1 MHTIY
6 LSIYRHVSA
15 TGGVGQAAISI
26 CLKRGLTVY
35 TTCSNSKRAFLK
47 QKYNLPDEH
56 IGSSRDDSFKSWILA
71 ITHQQG
77 VDVVLNSLSEEKLLL
92 SLDCLA
98 TFGHFCEIGKFDIM
112 NNSKIGLKVFS
123 KNISF
128 HGVDISDMIF
138 HPKYNRI
145 LHDLVQKGLDDRE
158 IEPINVDCIFH
169 HSKMEDAIR
178 YMGSGSHVGKIL
190 IAMGSIGNDAD
201 EEEEEEK
208 EKVAAVPD
216 EISPTYMTHGVHLI
230 TGGLG
235 GFGLELAEWLVGCGA
250 ERVLLLSRSS
260 ELKSGYQRRKL
271 NKLKQLE
278 VVQCNVLDEDD
289 VKTCLMRESNLTG
302 IWHLAMLLQ
311 DALLMKMT
319 KEQWDTCVQTK
330 AHAATYL
337 DRYSRLYSPCLETFV
352 MFSSISS
359 LYGNAGQ
366 TNYAYGNACMEVMAY
381 QRHLQHLPALAI
393 CWGRIGNV
401 GYVSNRGKV
410 TTDQRVVDQHIDS
423 CLHDLHAML
432 NLNCPV
438 VSCYKQGDYQAD
450 SNNGSKITT
459 CLDSILRVLG
469 LDSNKVS
476 SSDSLSDLGID
487 SLQVVTIKS
496 ILKNKGIDKDV
507 KEIYDI
513 KVSDLRAIE

>member
-1 MHTIY
+1 
-6 LSIYRHVSA
+6 
-15 TGGVGQAAISI
+15 
-26 CLKRGLTVY
+26 
-35 TTCSNSKRAFLK
+35 
-47 QKYNLPDEH
+47 
-56 IGSSRDDSFKSWILA
+56 
-71 ITHQQG
+71 
-77 VDVVLNSLSEEKLLL
+77 
-92 SLDCLA
+92 
-98 TFGHFCEIGKFDIM
+98 
-112 NNSKIGLKVFS
+112 
-123 KNISF
+123 
-128 HGVDISDMIF
+128 
-138 HPKYNRI
+138 
-145 LHDLVQKGLDDRE
+145 
-158 IEPINVDCIFH
+158 
-169 HSKMEDAIR
+169 MEDAIR

-190 IAMGSIGNDAD
+190 IDMRSIDERATTADGADAMVDIAVAD
-201 EEEEEEK
+201 
-208 EKVAAVPD
+208 VPK

-235 GFGLELAEWLVGCGA
+235 GFGLELAEWLVTCGA

-271 NKLKQLE
+271 SKFKELE
-278 VVQCNVLDEDD
+278 VVQCNVFDQDD
-289 VKTCLMRESNLTG
+289 VKTCLLRESNLTG

-311 DALLMKMT
+311 DALLTKMT

-330 AHAATYL
+330 ADAATYL
-337 DRYSRLYSPCLETFV
+337 DRYSRLYSPHLETFV

-366 TNYAYGNACMEVMAY
+366 TNYAYGNACMEVIAY
-381 QRHLQHLPALAI
+381 QRHLQQLPALAI

-423 CLHDLHAML
+423 CLHDLHVML

-438 VSCYKQGDYQAD
+438 VSCYKQGDYHSD
-450 SNNGSKITT
+450 STSNGSKIS
-459 CLDSILRVLG
+459 CLENILRVLG

-476 SSDSLSDLGID
+476 NSDSLSDLGID

>member
-1 MHTIY
+1 M
-6 LSIYRHVSA
+6 
-15 TGGVGQAAISI
+15 GQAAISI

-35 TTCSNSKRAFLK
+35 TTCSNSKRTFLK
-47 QKYNLPDEH
+47 QKYNLSDDH
-56 IGSSRDDSFKSWILA
+56 IGSSRDDSFKNWILA
-71 ITHQQG
+71 VTHQQG

-112 NNSKIGLKVFS
+112 NNSKIGMKVFS

-128 HGVDISDMIF
+128 HGVDISDMIY

-158 IEPINVDCIFH
+158 IEPINVDCTFH

-190 IAMGSIGNDAD
+190 ITMGA
-201 EEEEEEK
+201 EK
-208 EKVAAVPD
+208 EEDVVVAMDGNGIAVTAALPK

-235 GFGLELAEWLVGCGA
+235 GFGLELAQWLVGCGA

-271 NKLKQLE
+271 SKFKQLE

-289 VKTCLMRESNLTG
+289 VKTCLMRESHLTG

-319 KEQWDTCVQTK
+319 KQQWDTCVQTK

-337 DRYSRLYSPCLETFV
+337 DRYSRLYSPRLETFV

-438 VSCYKQGDYQAD
+438 VSCYKQGDYQVD
-450 SNNGSKITT
+450 SSSGGSKIIS

-476 SSDSLSDLGID
+476 NSDSLSDLGID

-507 KEIYDI
+507 KEIYEV